1 MPTETYVVVLITAPS
16 SEVAKQIARALV
28 EQKLVACV
36 DIVPAV
42 NSVYL
47 WQGQLCDDQEAL
59 LIAKTRAALF
69 AERLVPSVKAMH
81 PYQVPE
87 IIALPIVMGSEDYL
101 TWIDEVTT

>member
-1 MPTETYVVVLITAPS
+1 MEGYLVVLITAPS
-16 SEVAKQIARALV
+16 SDVAKQIARALV

-36 DIVPAV
+36 NVVPAV
-42 NSVYL
+42 SSVYL

-69 AERLVPSVKAMH
+69 AEKLVPAIKALH

-101 TWIDEVTT
+101 TWIDQVTT